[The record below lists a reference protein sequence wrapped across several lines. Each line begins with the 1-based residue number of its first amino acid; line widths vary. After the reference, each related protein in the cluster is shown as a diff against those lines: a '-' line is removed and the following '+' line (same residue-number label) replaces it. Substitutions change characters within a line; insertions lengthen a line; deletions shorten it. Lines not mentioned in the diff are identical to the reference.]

1 MATYGVE
8 ENDKR
13 YFFCSIL
20 KELLLIHQFVG
31 SCKWY
36 WRLWFDDQKGEA
48 VISLR
53 SCSCSVW
60 INKLFFRGYR
70 KLSSW

>member
-1 MATYGVE
+1 MAIYGAE
-8 ENDKR
+8 ENNKR
-13 YFFCSIL
+13 YFFCSML

-31 SCKWY
+31 LCRWC
-36 WRLWFDDQKGEA
+36 WRLWFDDRKCEA

-53 SCSCSVW
+53 SSCSVW
-60 INKLFFRGYR
+60 INKLFFRGYG